1 MKQKIF
7 ILLLTPFLAAFL
19 SSCSTGGAFIAHNA
33 TNVDLSEP
41 NFNYVARNVEG
52 SSKADYLIG
61 VSYSTGF
68 MANSL
73 SLIRIGGTAKLYDDA
88 IQNLWKNFEE
98 KYGSTNGKKLA
109 LVNVR
114 YDTDILNLFVYT
126 QTKLFINAD
135 IIEFQQ

>member
-7 ILLLTPFLAAFL
+7 LILLTPFLLVFL
-19 SSCSTGGAFIAHNA
+19 SSCSTGGAFIAHNV
-33 TNVDLSEP
+33 TNVELSES
-41 NFNYVARNVEG
+41 NFNYAARNVEG

-88 IQNLWKNFEE
+88 IQNLWNNYEE
-98 KYGSTNGKKLA
+98 KYGPTEGKKLA
-109 LVNVR
+109 LVNIR

-135 IIEFQQ
+135 VIEFQQ